1 MKSETNELIKTAST
15 QWNFIWWIL
24 GTIFIPITIPY
35 TIFQILGN
43 ILEKKNKNGLQG
55 KVRKKK
61 IDLIQFILFIK
72 IKLFV

>member
-1 MKSETNELIKTAST
+1 MKSETDELLKDAST

-43 ILEKKNKNGLQG
+43 MLEKKNKNALQG
-55 KVRKKK
+55 KVSKN
-61 IDLIQFILFIK
+61 LI
-72 IKLFV
+72 